1 MTLPDSVA
9 LLGVKGGPA
18 IRPGSAMPTATLVS
32 LGGRRVVVDCGLGV
46 AAALTRQRMALA
58 DLDLILIT
66 HLHSDHV
73 LELGPLIHTA
83 WTAGLRTPVRVHGP
97 QGLEALWQ
105 GFLASLAFDVD
116 LRIADEGRP
125 DLRDLVSIRPV
136 SEGVFL
142 EEGGLT
148 VSALPVVHPPIE
160 EAWAFRLQAEGRSVV
175 LSGDTA
181 IHPPLAA
188 FARGADLLVHEAM
201 LGAGVDA
208 LCARV
213 GNADERL
220 RAHLLRSH
228 SMAEDVARLAT
239 EARVGAL
246 ALNHLIP
253 ADDPAFTEADWRAAV
268 GPHWSGPL
276 HVGRDGMVIP
286 FDA

>member
-18 IRPGSAMPTATLVS
+18 IRPGSAMPTSTLVS
-32 LGGRRVVVDCGLGV
+32 LGGRRIVVDCGLGV
-46 AAALTRQRMALA
+46 AAALARQRMALA

-73 LELGPLIHTA
+73 LELGPLLHTA
-83 WTAGLRTPVRVHGP
+83 WTAGLAAPVRVHGP
-97 QGLEALWQ
+97 AGLEALWQ

-136 SEGVFL
+136 AEGVFL

-160 EAWAFRLQAEGRSVV
+160 EAWAFRLEAEGRSVV

-228 SMAEDVARLAT
+228 SMAEDVARLAA

-253 ADDPAFTEADWRAAV
+253 ADDPDFAEADWRAAV
-268 GPHWSGPL
+268 APHWSGPL

-286 FDA
+286 LDA

>member
-18 IRPGSAMPTATLVS
+18 IRPGSAMPTSTLVS

-46 AAALTRQRMALA
+46 AAGLARQRMALA

-73 LELGPLIHTA
+73 LELSPLIHTA

-97 QGLEALWQ
+97 AGLEALWQ

-125 DLRDLVSIRPV
+125 DLRALADIRTLDAGEV
-136 SEGVFL
+136 MASGGVA
-142 EEGGLT
+142 
-148 VSALPVVHPPIE
+148 VSAMRVTHPPLVDCF
-160 EAWAFRLQAEGRSVV
+160 ALSFRGRRSHVV
-175 LSGDTA
+175 ISGDTA
-181 IHPPLAA
+181 PCDGLEA

-201 LGAGVDA
+201 LEAA
-208 LCARV
+208 LPALMARV
-213 GNADERL
+213 GNATDKL
-220 RAHLLRSH
+220 MAHMLHSH
-228 SMAEDVARLAT
+228 SFAQDAAELAT
-239 EARVGAL
+239 RAGVKRL

-253 ADDPAFTEADWRAAV
+253 SDDPDYGPQDWREAVAAHWD
-268 GPHWSGPL
+268 GPFF
-276 HVGRDGMVIP
+276 VGRDGMRIEI
-286 FDA
+286 